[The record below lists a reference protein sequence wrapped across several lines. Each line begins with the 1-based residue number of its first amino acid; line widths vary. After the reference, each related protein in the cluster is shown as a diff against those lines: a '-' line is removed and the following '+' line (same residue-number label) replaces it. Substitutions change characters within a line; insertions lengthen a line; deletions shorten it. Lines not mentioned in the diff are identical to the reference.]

1 MQGLQILPCLLGHT
15 SASRNQPST
24 PLLTLSSKIKSK
36 AKLREYY
43 IIITINAKGEINY
56 SWQVLILLF
65 NELLENA
72 H

>member
-1 MQGLQILPCLLGHT
+1 M
-15 SASRNQPST
+15 

-36 AKLREYY
+36 SKPREYY
-43 IIITINAKGEINY
+43 ILIIINAKGEINH

-65 NELLENA
+65 NELPENA

>member
-1 MQGLQILPCLLGHT
+1 MHGLQILPCLLGHT